1 MDWDVGKGGIFCGL
15 SSYNKCEKE
24 RVSMLK
30 RKMLVRSVVIV
41 ALLALAAS
49 VYPASLIT
57 AAKNPVTIKHW
68 VWLDN
73 PNDPTFK
80 EMVADFNQTHPN
92 IRVEMELVGWN
103 NFHDKLLTEVVAGG
117 GPDTTAFRMSW
128 VSEFQAMKAL
138 APLDGY
144 IKKWKGKAD
153 VASNLWTLLKQD
165 SKQPTYQMPWELV
178 NIYLYYRKDIFAK
191 ENLTPPS
198 TMDEFLDVCKKL
210 TKDTDGDGKIDQYGF
225 AMRGARGGH
234 EMWTTFAFSS
244 GYSFFDKKGRVTIN
258 NPEVV
263 KANQFYI
270 DLYRK
275 YKVVPPT
282 APSDGFAEIL
292 ANFQSGKAAMLC
304 HTVKSS
310 KVLLDKLGA
319 DKVGVVP
326 VPAGP
331 KGRVT
336 MFCDTQNALLANS
349 KHKKEAFQFISWLAE
364 KKQVD
369 RWCRATGIVPICNSL
384 TNEPYYQNNIFVK
397 TSIKQIP
404 YMYSYPMI
412 PVMGEFTESTW
423 PTTFQRALIGRITSQ
438 QMLDE
443 FAAKVKTK

>member
-1 MDWDVGKGGIFCGL
+1 
-15 SSYNKCEKE
+15 
-24 RVSMLK
+24 MLK
-30 RKMLVRSVVIV
+30 KTSLIRMAVVV
-41 ALLALAAS
+41 VLLALVAS
-49 VYPASLIT
+49 VYSGSML
-57 AAKNPVTIKHW
+57 AATKTKAPVTIKHW

-80 EMVADFNQTHPN
+80 EMVAEFNKTHPN
-92 IRVEMELVGWN
+92 IKVEMELVGWN
-103 NFHDKLLTEVVAGG
+103 NFHDKLLTEVAAGG
-117 GPDTTAFRMSW
+117 GPDTSAFRMSW

-138 APLDGY
+138 APLDSY
-144 IKKWKGKAD
+144 IKTWKGRKD
-153 VASNLWTLLKQD
+153 VDSNVWRVLKPD
-165 SKQPTYQMPWELV
+165 PKQRTYEMPWELV

-191 ENLTPPS
+191 EKLTPPA
-198 TMDEFLDVCKKL
+198 TMDQFLDVCKKL

-225 AMRGARGGH
+225 ALRGARGGH

-258 NPEVV
+258 RPEVV

-292 ANFQSGKAAMLC
+292 ANFESGKAAMLC

-310 KVLLDKLGA
+310 KVIVSKLGA

-331 KGRVT
+331 RGRVT
-336 MFCDTQNALLANS
+336 MFCDTQNAVLANS
-349 KHKKEAFQFISWLAE
+349 KHKKEAFEFISWLAE

-369 RWCRATGIVPICNSL
+369 RWCKATGIVPICKSL
-384 TNEPYYQNNIFVK
+384 TQEPYYQNNIFVQ

-423 PTTFQRALIGRITSQ
+423 PATFQRALMGQVTSK
-438 QMLDE
+438 QMMDE
-443 FAAKVKTK
+443 LAAKVKSK